1 MSSAQNIAL
10 PETYPSLKDP
20 FEGKAGQSI
29 VGELTTYGV
38 STPYTPVSYNSTTGY
53 GMDGLM
59 STIKA
64 VAQGIPTYRFMNTIQ
79 LNY

>member
-1 MSSAQNIAL
+1 MNTTASVKVVT
-10 PETYPSLKDP
+10 PETYPLLADP
-20 FEGKAGQSI
+20 YAGKASMSQ

-38 STPYTPVSYNSTTGY
+38 STAYTPVNWNNATNY

-64 VAQGIPTYRFMNTIQ
+64 VAQGIPTYRFMNTV
-79 LNY
+79 

>member
-1 MSSAQNIAL
+1 MNTTSTATKVVL
-10 PETYPSLKDP
+10 PDTYPLLSDP
-20 FEGKAGQSI
+20 FEGKASMKQ

-38 STPYTPVSYNSTTGY
+38 STAYTPVSWNNATNY

-64 VAQGIPTYRFMNTIQ
+64 VAQGIPTYRFMNTI
-79 LNY
+79 